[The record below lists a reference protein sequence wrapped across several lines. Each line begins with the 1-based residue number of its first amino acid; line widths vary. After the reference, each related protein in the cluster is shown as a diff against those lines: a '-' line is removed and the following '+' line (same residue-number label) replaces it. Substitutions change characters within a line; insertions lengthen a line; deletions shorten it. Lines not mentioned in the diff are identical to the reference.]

1 MKQPHRTTREYFRM
15 KFRKRKNEKTGVGS
29 TLDLTPIVDVVF
41 NLLIFFALS
50 LNFAATSGGIN
61 VKLPSASSA
70 EPVKSEQVTINLT
83 QAGLVYYN
91 DKEINMDDLSAKL
104 QEIEDKESIVIIR
117 ADNSVPHGQVV
128 EVMDIVK
135 SEGFSK
141 LAIAVDQASGSLEGK
156 DN

>member
-1 MKQPHRTTREYFRM
+1 MR
-15 KFRKRKNEKTGVGS
+15 FRKNKEGKSGTGA
-29 TLDLTPIVDVVF
+29 TLDLTPVVDVVF

-70 EPVKSEQVTINLT
+70 EPVKSEQLTINLT
-83 QAGLVYYN
+83 QAGQVYYN
-91 DKEINMDDLSAKL
+91 DEKIEINDLPKKLGSIDDKN
-104 QEIEDKESIVIIR
+104 SIVIIR
-117 ADNSVPHGQVV
+117 ADNSVPHGRVV

-141 LAIAVDQASGSLEGK
+141 LAIAVDQAAGSSNTK
-156 DN
+156 DK

>member
-1 MKQPHRTTREYFRM
+1 MRFKQL
-15 KFRKRKNEKTGVGS
+15 KKSKSAAGS

-70 EPVKSEQVTINLT
+70 EPVKSEQVTINMT
-83 QAGLVYYN
+83 QDGRLFYN
-91 DKEINMDDLSAKL
+91 DKTTDIDGLKEKL
-104 QEIEDKESIVIIR
+104 KEVKDKNSIVIIR
-117 ADNSVPHGQVV
+117 ADDSVPHGKVV
-128 EVMDIVK
+128 QVMDIAK

-141 LAIAVDQASGSLEGK
+141 LAIAVEQASGTDTEEEK
-156 DN
+156 N

>member
-1 MKQPHRTTREYFRM
+1 M
-15 KFRKRKNEKTGVGS
+15 KFRKLKNGKTGAGA

-70 EPVKSEQVTINLT
+70 EPVKTEQLTINLT
-83 QAGLVYYN
+83 QAGQVYYN
-91 DKEINMDDLSAKL
+91 DKEINMDELPPKL
-104 QEIEDKESIVIIR
+104 QEIEDKDSIVIIR
-117 ADNSVPHGQVV
+117 ADNTVPHGQVV

-141 LAIAVDQASGSLEGK
+141 LAIAVDQASGAIDSK
-156 DN
+156 DNSP

>member
-1 MKQPHRTTREYFRM
+1 MRFKPL
-15 KFRKRKNEKTGVGS
+15 KKSKSAAGS

-70 EPVKSEQVTINLT
+70 EPVKSEQVTINMT
-83 QAGLVYYN
+83 QDGRLFYNEKTTDIEGLKEKLKEVK
-91 DKEINMDDLSAKL
+91 DKN
-104 QEIEDKESIVIIR
+104 SIVIIR
-117 ADNSVPHGQVV
+117 ADDSVPHGKVV
-128 EVMDIVK
+128 QVMDIAK

-141 LAIAVDQASGSLEGK
+141 LAIAVEQASGTGTKEEK
-156 DN
+156 N

>member
-1 MKQPHRTTREYFRM
+1 M
-15 KFRKRKNEKTGVGS
+15 KFRKQKNGKSGVGS

-70 EPVKSEQVTINLT
+70 EPVKTEQLTVNLT
-83 QAGLVYYN
+83 KDGQVYYN
-91 DKEINMDDLSAKL
+91 DEKINIDDLPTKL
-104 QEIEDKESIVIIR
+104 QAIEDKESIVIIR

-135 SEGFSK
+135 SGGFSK
-141 LAIAVDQASGSLEGK
+141 LAIAVDQAAGPLEGK

>member
-1 MKQPHRTTREYFRM
+1 MR
-15 KFRKRKNEKTGVGS
+15 FRKQKNGKSGVGA

-70 EPVKSEQVTINLT
+70 EPVKSEQLTINLT
-83 QAGLVYYN
+83 QSGQLYYN
-91 DKEINMDDLSAKL
+91 DKEISIDELPAKL
-104 QEIEDKESIVIIR
+104 KSIEDKESIVIIR
-117 ADNSVPHGQVV
+117 ADNTVPHGQVV

-141 LAIAVDQASGSLEGK
+141 LAIAVDQASGAIDSK
-156 DN
+156 DNSP

>member
-1 MKQPHRTTREYFRM
+1 MR
-15 KFRKRKNEKTGVGS
+15 FRKLKNGKAGS
-29 TLDLTPIVDVVF
+29 GATLDLTPVVDVVF

-70 EPVKSEQVTINLT
+70 EPVKTEQLTINLT
-83 QAGLVYYN
+83 QAGKVYYN
-91 DKEINMDDLSAKL
+91 DKEINIDDLASRL
-104 QEIEDKESIVIIR
+104 EGIEDKNSIVIIR

-141 LAIAVDQASGSLEGK
+141 LAIAVDQASGALDTK
-156 DN
+156 DK

>member
-1 MKQPHRTTREYFRM
+1 M
-15 KFRKRKNEKTGVGS
+15 KFRKQKNGKSGAGA

-70 EPVKSEQVTINLT
+70 EPVKTEQLTVNLT
-83 QAGLVYYN
+83 QAGQVYYN
-91 DKEINMDDLSAKL
+91 DKEIDMDELAPKL
-104 QEIEDKESIVIIR
+104 QEIEDKDSLIIIR
-117 ADNSVPHGQVV
+117 ADNTVAHGKVV

-141 LAIAVDQASGSLEGK
+141 LAIAVDQAAGPLPGDGK
-156 DN
+156 EQ

>member
-1 MKQPHRTTREYFRM
+1 M
-15 KFRKRKNEKTGVGS
+15 KFKKQKNEKTGVGS

-70 EPVKSEQVTINLT
+70 EPVKSEQLTINLT
-83 QAGLVYYN
+83 QAGQVYYN
-91 DKEINMDDLSAKL
+91 DKEINIDDLSSKL
-104 QEIEDKESIVIIR
+104 QDIGDKDSLIIIR

-128 EVMDIVK
+128 EIMDIVK
-135 SEGFSK
+135 TGGFSK
-141 LAIAVDQASGSLEGK
+141 LAIAVDQAKGSLDGK

>member
-1 MKQPHRTTREYFRM
+1 M
-15 KFRKRKNEKTGVGS
+15 KFRKQKNEKTGVGS

-70 EPVKSEQVTINLT
+70 EPVKSEQLTINLT
-83 QAGLVYYN
+83 QAGQVYYN
-91 DKEINMDDLSAKL
+91 DKEINIDDLSSKL
-104 QEIEDKESIVIIR
+104 QDIEDKDSLIIIR

-128 EVMDIVK
+128 EIMDIVK
-135 SEGFSK
+135 TEGFSK
-141 LAIAVDQASGSLEGK
+141 LAIAVDQAKGSSDGK

>member
-1 MKQPHRTTREYFRM
+1 MR
-15 KFRKRKNEKTGVGS
+15 FRKLKKEKSGVGA

-70 EPVKSEQVTINLT
+70 EPVKSEQLTINLT
-83 QAGLVYYN
+83 QAGQVYYN
-91 DKEINMDDLSAKL
+91 DKEINIDELPAKL
-104 QEIEDKESIVIIR
+104 QSIEDKESIVIIR
-117 ADNSVPHGQVV
+117 ADNNVPHGQVV

-141 LAIAVDQASGSLEGK
+141 LAIAVDQASGAIDSK
-156 DN
+156 DNSP

>member
-1 MKQPHRTTREYFRM
+1 M
-15 KFRKRKNEKTGVGS
+15 KFRKNKNGKTGSGA
-29 TLDLTPIVDVVF
+29 TLDLTPVVDVVF

-70 EPVKSEQVTINLT
+70 EPVKSEQVTINMT
-83 QAGLVYYN
+83 QGGQVYYN
-91 DKEINMDDLSAKL
+91 DKEIEISELPSKL
-104 QEIEDKESIVIIR
+104 DTIEDKNSIVIIR

-141 LAIAVDQASGSLEGK
+141 LAIAVDQAAGSPGGK
-156 DN
+156 DK

>member
-1 MKQPHRTTREYFRM
+1 M
-15 KFRKRKNEKTGVGS
+15 KFRKQKNGKSGVGS

-70 EPVKSEQVTINLT
+70 EPVKTEQLTVNLT
-83 QAGLVYYN
+83 QDGQVYYN
-91 DKEINMDDLSAKL
+91 DKKIEITDLPIKL
-104 QEIEDKESIVIIR
+104 KDIEDKDSIIIIR

-128 EVMDIVK
+128 QVMDIVK

-141 LAIAVDQASGSLEGK
+141 IAIAVDQAASSPSGDGK
-156 DN
+156 EP

>member
-1 MKQPHRTTREYFRM
+1 M
-15 KFRKRKNEKTGVGS
+15 KFRKQKNEKTGVGS

-70 EPVKSEQVTINLT
+70 EPVKSEQLTINLT
-83 QAGLVYYN
+83 QAGQVYYN
-91 DKEINMDDLSAKL
+91 DKEINIDDLPSKL
-104 QEIEDKESIVIIR
+104 QDIEDKDSLIIIR

-128 EVMDIVK
+128 EIMDIVK
-135 SEGFSK
+135 TGGFSK
-141 LAIAVDQASGSLEGK
+141 
-156 DN
+156 

>member
-1 MKQPHRTTREYFRM
+1 MR
-15 KFRKRKNEKTGVGS
+15 FRKHKKEKSGVGA

-70 EPVKSEQVTINLT
+70 EPVKSEQLTINLT
-83 QAGLVYYN
+83 QAGQLYYN
-91 DKEINMDDLSAKL
+91 DKEINMDELPAKL
-104 QEIEDKESIVIIR
+104 KSIEDKESIVIIR
-117 ADNSVPHGQVV
+117 ADNAVPHGQVV

-141 LAIAVDQASGSLEGK
+141 LAIAVDQASGAIDSK
-156 DN
+156 DNSP

>member
-1 MKQPHRTTREYFRM
+1 MR
-15 KFRKRKNEKTGVGS
+15 FRKQKNGKAGS
-29 TLDLTPIVDVVF
+29 GATLDLTPVVDVVF

-70 EPVKSEQVTINLT
+70 EPVKSEQLTINLT
-83 QAGLVYYN
+83 QAGKVYYN
-91 DKEINMDDLSAKL
+91 DKEINIDDLAPKL
-104 QEIEDKESIVIIR
+104 EGIEDKNSIVIIR

-141 LAIAVDQASGSLEGK
+141 LAIAVDQASGALDSK
-156 DN
+156 DK

>member
-1 MKQPHRTTREYFRM
+1 MR
-15 KFRKRKNEKTGVGS
+15 FRKQKNGKSGVGA

-70 EPVKSEQVTINLT
+70 EPVKSEQLTINLT
-83 QAGLVYYN
+83 QDGQVYYN
-91 DKEINMDDLSAKL
+91 DKEINIDELPAKL
-104 QEIEDKESIVIIR
+104 QSIEDKESIVIIR
-117 ADNSVPHGQVV
+117 ADNNVPHGQVV

-141 LAIAVDQASGSLEGK
+141 LAIAVDQASGAIDSK
-156 DN
+156 DNSP

>member
-1 MKQPHRTTREYFRM
+1 M
-15 KFRKRKNEKTGVGS
+15 KFRKQKNGKSGAGA

-70 EPVKSEQVTINLT
+70 EPVKTEQLTVNLT
-83 QAGLVYYN
+83 QAGQVYYN
-91 DKEINMDDLSAKL
+91 DKEIEMDELAPKL
-104 QEIEDKESIVIIR
+104 QEIEDKDSLVIIR
-117 ADNSVPHGQVV
+117 ADNTVPHGKVV

-141 LAIAVDQASGSLEGK
+141 LAIAVDQAAGSLPGDGK
-156 DN
+156 EQ